1 VLWSLLYT
9 GAFALVLQHRVLTPL
24 RNATRHRMR
33 VAAAVPEGA
42 GVFSVV
48 VEGTNLHELQAQSGQ
63 FFRWRFLTPDL
74 WATAHPFSLS
84 AAPTNTHLRLTV
96 KTLGDGRATL
106 QRLEAGTWV
115 QRAAHRRRRRV
126 DGPLLKFG

>member
-48 VEGTNLHELQAQSGQ
+48 VEGTNLHELQA
-63 FFRWRFLTPDL
+63 
-74 WATAHPFSLS
+74 
-84 AAPTNTHLRLTV
+84 
-96 KTLGDGRATL
+96 
-106 QRLEAGTWV
+106 
-115 QRAAHRRRRRV
+115 
-126 DGPLLKFG
+126 